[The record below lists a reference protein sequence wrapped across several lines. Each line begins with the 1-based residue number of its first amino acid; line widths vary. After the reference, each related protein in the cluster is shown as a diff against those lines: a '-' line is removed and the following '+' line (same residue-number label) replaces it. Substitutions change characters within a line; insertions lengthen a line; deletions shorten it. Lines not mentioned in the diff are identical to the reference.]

1 MSSKILAAKMAV
13 ASGIPTIVANGKT
26 EGILGQIMEGKA
38 TGTLFLPELDRMR
51 GRKRWLAFAT
61 QPQGV
66 ITVDEGAK
74 SALIQKG
81 KSLLPSGVIEV
92 RGDFRPGDV
101 VSLLDK
107 GKLEFAKG
115 LVNYAAEEVN
125 EIRGCRSTQIQKIL
139 GYKHSDE
146 VIHRDNLVLL
156 EKSL

>member
-1 MSSKILAAKMAV
+1 
-13 ASGIPTIVANGKT
+13 
-26 EGILGQIMEGKA
+26 
-38 TGTLFLPELDRMR
+38 
-51 GRKRWLAFAT
+51 LAFAT

>member
-1 MSSKILAAKMAV
+1 M
-13 ASGIPTIVANGKT
+13 
-26 EGILGQIMEGKA
+26 
-38 TGTLFLPELDRMR
+38 
-51 GRKRWLAFAT
+51 AFAT